1 MRFYRFRHPQ
11 QDGFPKEIELFSR
24 ITLEEPLDVGQ
35 RIVPVP
41 LSGGLSSLSAILL
54 DDDYYNLL
62 KEGRQSIDGIS
73 VLAPEWL
80 ILFKMKARI
89 DLVRRSREAGDVDSR
104 DLKKHLR
111 DVFRL
116 WEYVDPEARVAVSFP
131 IEADIKEF
139 FDTSDIT
146 SQQLKQIGIDEPVEL
161 IVEDL
166 KRIYDLAR

>member
-89 DLVRRSREAGDVDSR
+89 GGCGLAGSQKAPARRIQTLGVR
-104 DLKKHLR
+104 
-111 DVFRL
+111 
-116 WEYVDPEARVAVSFP
+116 
-131 IEADIKEF
+131 
-139 FDTSDIT
+139 
-146 SQQLKQIGIDEPVEL
+146 
-161 IVEDL
+161 
-166 KRIYDLAR
+166 